1 MCEAS
6 SCIQHCEFEIEISLD
21 LIQGNETDAIF
32 FFDFRYMFASASP
45 DNIKQWRC
53 PEGNFIQNISG
64 HSSIVN
70 CMAVNADGVLVS
82 GGDNGTLFFWDW
94 RTGYNFQRFQA
105 PVQPGSM
112 DSEAGIFSMTY
123 DVTGTRLITTEAD
136 KTIKVYKQDDEAT
149 EEMYPINWRPEILK
163 RRKF

>member
-1 MCEAS
+1 
-6 SCIQHCEFEIEISLD
+6 
-21 LIQGNETDAIF
+21 
-32 FFDFRYMFASASP
+32 MFASASP

-70 CMAVNADGVLVS
+70 CMAVNADGVLAS
-82 GGDNGTLFFWDW
+82 GADNGSLFFFDW
-94 RTGYNFQRFQA
+94 RTGYNYQRQT
-105 PVQPGSM
+105 PKVQPGSM
-112 DSEAGIFSMTY
+112 DSEAGIFSMTF
-123 DVTGTRLITTEAD
+123 DGTGTRLILGAAD
-136 KTIKVYKQDDEAT
+136 KTIQMYKQDEEAT

>member
-1 MCEAS
+1 MY
-6 SCIQHCEFEIEISLD
+6 FL
-21 LIQGNETDAIF
+21 LMWKFVYFT
-32 FFDFRYMFASASP
+32 FRYMFASASP

-64 HSSIVN
+64 HTAIVN
-70 CMAVNADGVLVS
+70 CMAVNPDGVLVS

-112 DSEAGIFSMTY
+112 DSEAGIFSMTF
-123 DVTGTRLITTEAD
+123 DITGTRLITTEAD
-136 KTIKVYKQDDEAT
+136 KTIKVYKPDDEAT
-149 EEMYPINWRPEILK
+149 EDMYPINWRPELLK

>member
-1 MCEAS
+1 
-6 SCIQHCEFEIEISLD
+6 
-21 LIQGNETDAIF
+21 
-32 FFDFRYMFASASP
+32 MFASASP

-64 HSSIVN
+64 HTAIVN
-70 CMAVNADGVLVS
+70 CMAVNTDGVLVS

-123 DVTGTRLITTEAD
+123 DATGTRLITTEAD
-136 KTIKVYKQDDEAT
+136 KTIKIYKPDDEAT
-149 EEMYPINWRPEILK
+149 EDMYPINWKPELLK